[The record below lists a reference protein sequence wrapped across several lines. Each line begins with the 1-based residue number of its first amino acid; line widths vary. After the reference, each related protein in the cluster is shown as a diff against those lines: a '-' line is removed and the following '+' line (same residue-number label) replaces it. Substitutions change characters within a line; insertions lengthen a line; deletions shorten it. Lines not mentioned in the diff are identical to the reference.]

1 MAEFVHETGG
11 EGLSVMFLEK
21 KVNLKLGLQ
30 DISAT
35 QILREINFGHFG
47 APKSVILTIWAALKF
62 EFLGSFAIFK
72 CEIVPKIKIQS
83 LQNWLKWQFFT
94 F

>member
-35 QILREINFGHFG
+35 QILREISFNEFEM
-47 APKSVILTIWAALKF
+47 AKTAIW
-62 EFLGSFAIFK
+62 
-72 CEIVPKIKIQS
+72 IV
-83 LQNWLKWQFFT
+83 L
-94 F
+94 

>member
-35 QILREINFGHFG
+35 QILREITFWDSRSS
-47 APKSVILTIWAALKF
+47 KS
-62 EFLGSFAIFK
+62 AIYWRFRD
-72 CEIVPKIKIQS
+72 
-83 LQNWLKWQFFT
+83 QNYLYSQNIT
-94 F
+94 